1 MMTLLPNFLILL
13 PLLGAVVC
21 FLASGTPYGASSRS
35 QGRSAALFI
44 SALTFAISVLLAIA
58 YCADGS
64 GLPLWQTSLPWIN
77 AIGARYQIG
86 VDGLSLPL
94 IVLSNLLFLLATAAS
109 ANIKKSSNYFYG
121 LLLLLQ
127 TATVGVFLAQ
137 DLILFF
143 LFFELTL
150 VPLYFLIG
158 VWGGENRRFAAIK
171 MVIFTLAG
179 SFSLLAVMFI
189 LFRGIGAQSGPMWT
203 LVATESIAADAAL
216 TQHTLVRALSSH
228 MGALTACFWLTVLA
242 FAVKLAIV
250 PVHGWLPDAHVEAPT
265 PVSMI
270 LAGILLKL
278 GGYGLFRISFLLFPQ
293 VAVQYQGL
301 LAAIGVASILF
312 GALCA
317 LGQKDLKKLVAYSSV
332 SHMGFVLLGL
342 AALNSTGIRG
352 AYFQMIAHGISS
364 AMMFFVVGVLYER
377 AHHRVID
384 NFGGIWKQ
392 FPDFGGWALLACL
405 ASMGL
410 PALCGFVGELLVIL
424 GAFSGIKTPG
434 PVTGGIPAGYIYGSL
449 AALSA
454 IITAAYTLWM
464 FKRVFM
470 GLPKPEVTIYE
481 PLTSRESW
489 LLAIMGVFTI
499 ILGVWP
505 MLIFQISGGS
515 LNKLYSLWFYMAQAP

>member
-1 MMTLLPNFLILL
+1 MMSLLPNFLIFL
-13 PLLGAVVC
+13 PLLGALVC
-21 FLASGTPYGASSRS
+21 FCASSS
-35 QGRSAALFI
+35 APGSGRKAAFFTSGL
-44 SALTFAISVLLAIA
+44 ALAISLLLGVA
-58 YCADGS
+58 YGIDGT
-64 GLPLWQTSLPWIN
+64 GQPLWQTSVPWIN

-86 VDGLSLPL
+86 IDGLSLPL
-94 IVLSNLLFLLATAAS
+94 IVLSNLLFILAIAAS
-109 ANIKKSSNYFYG
+109 SGIKKSAHFFYG

-127 TATVGVFLAQ
+127 AATVGVFLAQ

-158 VWGGENRRFAAIK
+158 IWGGDNRRFAAIK

-189 LFRGIGAQSGPMWT
+189 LFRGAGVQGGPMWT
-203 LVATESIAADAAL
+203 LVATDNLAADAAL
-216 TQHTLVRALSSH
+216 TQHTIVSALSSH
-228 MGALTACFWLTVLA
+228 NGALTACFWLTVLA
-242 FAVKLAIV
+242 FGVKLAIV

-278 GGYGLFRISFLLFPQ
+278 GGYGLFRISFALFPQ

-301 LAAIGVASILF
+301 LASIGVASILF

-317 LGQKDLKKLVAYSSV
+317 LGQKDLKKLVAYSSI

-352 AYFQMIAHGISS
+352 AYFQMIAHGVSS

-377 AHHRVID
+377 AHHRIID

-410 PALCGFVGELLVIL
+410 PTLCGFVGELLVIL
-424 GAFSGIKTPG
+424 GAFSGIRTPG
-434 PVTGGIPAGYIYGSL
+434 PANGGIPVGYIFGGL
-449 AALSA
+449 AAFSA

-470 GLPKPEVTIYE
+470 GQPKPHTTIYE
-481 PLTSRESW
+481 PLTTREGW
-489 LLAIMGVFTI
+489 LLAIMGVATI
-499 ILGVWP
+499 TLGVWP
-505 MLIFQISGGS
+505 MLVFDIADVS
-515 LNKLYSLWFYMAQAP
+515 LNKLFLLWIYLPQTP

>member
-1 MMTLLPNFLILL
+1 MMSLLPNFLIFL
-13 PLLGAVVC
+13 PLLGALLC
-21 FLASGTPYGASSRS
+21 FGAN
-35 QGRSAALFI
+35 GESARKMALFV
-44 SALTFAISVLLAIA
+44 SGVVLVLSGMLGVA
-58 YCADGS
+58 YAYDGT
-64 GLPLWQTSLPWIN
+64 GGALWQTSLPWIS

-86 VDGLSLPL
+86 IDGLSLPL
-94 IVLSNLLFLLATAAS
+94 VVLSNLLFMLAIVAS
-109 ANIKKSSNYFYG
+109 SGIQKSAQAFYG
-121 LLLLLQ
+121 LLLVLQ
-127 TATVGVFLAQ
+127 AATAGAFVAQ

-158 VWGGENRRFAAIK
+158 IWGGANRRFAAIK

-189 LFRGIGAQSGPMWT
+189 LFRGVGEQTGPMWT
-203 LVATESIAADAAL
+203 LVPTENLAADAAL
-216 TQHTLVRALSSH
+216 TRFTIVKALGSHHTLMA
-228 MGALTACFWLTVLA
+228 GCFWLTVLA
-242 FAVKLAIV
+242 FGVKLAVV

-278 GGYGLFRISFLLFPQ
+278 GGYGLFRISFGLFPQ
-293 VAVQYQGL
+293 VAMQYQGT
-301 LAAIGVASILF
+301 LATLGVISILF

-352 AYFQMIAHGISS
+352 AYFQMIAHGVSS
-364 AMMFFVVGVLYER
+364 AMMFFVVGVLYDR

-392 FPDFGGWALLACL
+392 FPDLGGWALLACL

-434 PVTGGIPAGYIYGSL
+434 AQTGAFPAGYVYGSL

-470 GLPKPEVTIYE
+470 GVPKPEVTIYE
-481 PLTSRESW
+481 PLTSREAC
-489 LLAIMGVFTI
+489 LLAVMGI
-499 ILGVWP
+499 AAIALGVWP
-505 MLIFQISGGS
+505 MLVLEPADRA
-515 LNKLYSLWFYMAQAP
+515 LNLLTIWLP